1 MKKALT
7 IPENHPLKTLF
18 RSLAERGLDQAR
30 LRDRDILLY
39 LADLLVE
46 FMFIENVYRLRD
58 AQGKRLEYLVDM
70 LDQAL
75 ETEMPDKKDYYKHI
89 GDYSLFMLGMFPEFL
104 ARRRSIVSPAYYADT
119 GRIGYQTAGQ
129 LESDGWQIM
138 VFRKLA
144 DKFEHCV
151 ISLNCVREYTSDP
164 FYQFM
169 FREFGVT

>member
-18 RSLAERGLDQAR
+18 RTLAEKGLDQAR

-46 FMFIENVYRLRD
+46 FMFIENMYRLRD
-58 AQGKRLEYLVDM
+58 AEGKRLEYLVDM

-75 ETEMPDKKDYYKHI
+75 ETDMPDKKEYYKHI
-89 GDYSLFMLGMFPEFL
+89 GDYSLFMLGMFPESL
-104 ARRRSIVSPAYYADT
+104 VRRRSPLSAAYYADT

>member
-7 IPENHPLKTLF
+7 IPDNHPLKTLF
-18 RSLAERGLDQAR
+18 RSLTERGLAQAQ

-46 FMFIENVYRLRD
+46 FTFVENMYGLGNAED
-58 AQGKRLEYLVDM
+58 QRLERLVDM
-70 LDQAL
+70 LDRAL
-75 ETEMPDKKDYYKHI
+75 ETEMPDKKEYYKHI

-104 ARRRSIVSPAYYADT
+104 VRHRSPLSPAYYADT
-119 GRIGYQTAGQ
+119 GRIGYQTAGR
-129 LESDGWQIM
+129 LESDGWHIM

-169 FREFGVT
+169 FREFGLT

>member
-1 MKKALT
+1 MKNALT
-7 IPENHPLKTLF
+7 IPENHPLKLLF
-18 RSLAERGLDQAR
+18 RTLAERGLDQAN

-46 FMFIENVYRLRD
+46 FMFIENLYRLRD
-58 AQGKRLEYLVDM
+58 AEGKRLEYLVDM
-70 LDQAL
+70 LSQAV
-75 ETEMPDKKDYYKHI
+75 ETDMPDKKEYYKHI

-104 ARRRSIVSPAYYADT
+104 VRRKSRLSPSYYADT
-119 GRIGYQTAGQ
+119 GRIGYQAAGE
-129 LESDGWQIM
+129 LESDWWQVI

-144 DKFEHCV
+144 DKFDHCV

-169 FREFGVT
+169 FREFDIT

>member
-7 IPENHPLKTLF
+7 IPDNHPLKMLF

-39 LADLLVE
+39 LADLLFE
-46 FMFIENVYRLRD
+46 FTFIENMYRLGD
-58 AQGKRLEYLVDM
+58 AEDKRLEHLVDM

-75 ETEMPDKKDYYKHI
+75 ETAMPDKKECYKHI

-104 ARRRSIVSPAYYADT
+104 VRRRSTLLPAYYADT
-119 GRIGYQTAGQ
+119 GRIGYQTAGR
-129 LESDGWQIM
+129 LESDGRYVMI
-138 VFRKLA
+138 FGKLA